1 MLLAIGFYRIVL
13 IKTIANW
20 WLTDSQVY
28 IERIDGLHLGWER
41 SAIEHIQL
49 RMGNNNA
56 LQLIDDLSVDYS
68 LRSLSLN
75 NIQVKR
81 AALAIPE
88 FNDSEPLLVSEM
100 IQEILILP
108 IEKFDIHALK
118 LDVVPEVLR
127 FDFEKMPQGV
137 RAQLTGDSHTV
148 TVEIKQYLKVHTD
161 LSFELANRQQTFAS
175 LKAQLKPDSAG
186 YRLDG
191 ELGVVL
197 QGFWG
202 LLDELQISLP
212 GHLSYLTGL
221 LDMKLSAKIPNAI
234 EQALLDGVAM
244 HAEIAEPISVEYK
257 NNHATV
263 LGRLQL
269 ELPVGADLIVIDKQG
284 IQLDFGSETVMLK
297 LESQTNELL
306 VDGSFRKFHC
316 FWHDQINCETGL
328 VIEAEMSRLD
338 LDSIVVKS
346 PKSKVNGAF
355 FLKSGMAQINLL
367 PGSQMS
373 ADGLIFSDLGIDK
386 LELQLLEAARLS
398 YSLDSEDLEFDVEKV
413 KLRAS
418 QKNTEYQVQTGAELS
433 GSGAV
438 RNKQLSATVNLDG
451 TLNRASYADFKLPQL
466 KVQTEVK
473 LNEGQI
479 DMSGAFQTHTGVALF
494 AYEMGH
500 KLDEETGRASFWS
513 ADIDFSEQQL
523 SDYFNNWEF
532 NLDLLSGS
540 MEMKAQFDWSLSGQ
554 DPAIKGEIRH
564 RATGLAGYFH
574 DVAFVGL
581 SGNIGAKTQ
590 GLSEVRSSAPG
601 SVKIEMLDI
610 GLPIRNVVLSY
621 SFDTLDQRL
630 DIHSFQAAML
640 SGKVSFKDYS
650 YYISDKE
657 SSQNQ
662 VLNLNID
669 ALDIAELLKKADY
682 EAVMATGRL
691 SGKLPIKVTTEGM
704 SIDSGELTALAPGG
718 IIRYEADSA
727 EPGLNSAVKLVREAL
742 NNYHYDQMK
751 LVAHYSPKGDLQL
764 DVRMKGMN
772 PDMNQGQ
779 KINLNVNISDN
790 IPMLLKSLQSS
801 RVVTD
806 ILNNKLL
813 KISK

>member
-1 MLLAIGFYRIVL
+1 MIGFYRIAL

-20 WLTDSQVY
+20 WLIDSQVY
-28 IERIDGLHLGWER
+28 IERIDGLRLGWEK
-41 SAIEHIQL
+41 SAVEHIHL

-56 LQLIDDLSVDYS
+56 LQLIDGLTLEYS
-68 LRSLSLN
+68 LMSLSLN
-75 NIQVKR
+75 HIQVRR
-81 AALAIPE
+81 ASVAIPE
-88 FNDSEPLLVSEM
+88 FSDSSPLLVSEL
-100 IQEILILP
+100 IQEIGLLP
-108 IEKFDIHALK
+108 TGKVDIHELK

-127 FDFEKMPQGV
+127 FGFEKTSHGV
-137 RAQLTGDSHTV
+137 RAQLTGESHAVNVQIT
-148 TVEIKQYLKVHTD
+148 QYLEVHTD

-186 YRLDG
+186 YRLGG

-197 QGFWG
+197 QGFWE
-202 LLDELQISLP
+202 LIDELQIGLP
-212 GHLSYLTGL
+212 EHLAYLSGRV
-221 LDMKLSAKIPNAI
+221 DMQLSAKIPNAI
-234 EQALLDGVAM
+234 EQALLDGVVM
-244 HAEIAEPISVEYK
+244 HAEIAEPIIAEYR
-257 NNHATV
+257 NDHAAV
-263 LGRLQL
+263 FGRLQL
-269 ELPVGADLIVIDKQG
+269 ELPVGADLMVIDKQG

-297 LESQTNELL
+297 LEGQTNELL
-306 VDGSFRKFHC
+306 VNGSFRKFHC

-328 VIEAEMSRLD
+328 VIDAEMSRLN

-355 FLKSGMAQINLL
+355 FLKSGSAQINLL

-373 ADGLIFSDLGIDK
+373 ADGLDFSDFGIDK
-386 LELQLLEAARLS
+386 LELQLLEALRLS
-398 YSLDSEDLEFDVEKV
+398 YSLDSEDFEFDVENV

-418 QKNTEYQVQTGAELS
+418 LKNTEYQLQTGAELS
-433 GSGAV
+433 GSGGV

-451 TLNRASYADFKLPQL
+451 TLNRASYADFKLPHL

-479 DMSGAFQTHTGVALF
+479 DMSGAFQTHAGVSLF
-494 AYEMGH
+494 AYELGH
-500 KLDEETGRASFWS
+500 KLDEETGAASFWS
-513 ADIDFSEQQL
+513 ADIDFSKQQL
-523 SDYFNNWEF
+523 SDFFDDWEF

-540 MEMKAQFDWSLSGQ
+540 MEIEAQFDWSLSGQ
-554 DPAIKGEIRH
+554 NPAIKGEIRH
-564 RATGLAGYFH
+564 HAAGLTGYFH

-581 SGNIGAKTQ
+581 SGDIGMRTQ
-590 GLSEVRSSAPG
+590 GLNEVHSSAPG
-601 SVKIEMLDI
+601 SVRIEMLDI
-610 GLPIRNVVLSY
+610 GLPIRNVALSY
-621 SFDTLDQRL
+621 SFDTLDQRM

-640 SGKVSFKDYS
+640 SGKVNFKDYS
-650 YYISDKE
+650 YYMSDKV

-669 ALDIAELLKKADY
+669 ALDIAELLKKAGYD
-682 EAVMATGRL
+682 AVMATGRL
-691 SGKLPIKVTTEGM
+691 SGKLPVKVTSEGM
-704 SIDSGELTALAPGG
+704 SIDSGELTALVPGG

-727 EPGLNSAVKLVREAL
+727 ELGSNSALKLVREAL

-751 LVAHYSPKGDLQL
+751 LVANYSPKGDLQL

-813 KISK
+813 KKSK